1 MGKLKKKANT
11 DDQWKDK
18 KVIYLEILK
27 DFESRAK
34 TTLQK
39 YNIQVPKALKAW
51 NKTPSEELN

>member
-1 MGKLKKKANT
+1 M
-11 DDQWKDK
+11 DDQWKGK
-18 KVIYLEILK
+18 KDIYLEILK

-51 NKTPSEELN
+51 NKTPSEVELVE